1 MNIFSSPA
9 GVVKA
14 PPSTIQTTSKEDRL
28 QQTALTT
35 ARAQAKKL
43 TDLYRREPFDWD
55 FLQRELSLQTIPTV
69 KLDYATLLGFLQ
81 GWVNA
86 APARQQK
93 EALRLAEELAAREKR
108 TYTAIDIKLPNGLDF
123 KPQQKK
129 AIGALLEVL
138 YNQDLNGALVPL
150 GTGKGKSWIAA
161 GLALWLQKHDPKKF
175 CNFLGLFPPILI
187 ITKKSV
193 VLDFRDTLKKLGL
206 ESVGLAVDVWSYNE
220 VFSTKNRNFF
230 KEEVVNI
237 FGQDTKVIRFNLP
250 AQAAPRLIIL
260 DECQEIKKEKSK
272 RTKYLEAFLQ
282 FPEIKWVFTSAT
294 PAVTVWDTMFMSLAM
309 RLPYGARPL
318 NRETFPEFARTL
330 CLGADPRSA
339 NAAALERWGAALG
352 DRFVKPPGDPQKVK
366 ALNKVKLFEI
376 TDPANKA
383 MLKNAMKNYLEAL
396 ERTGRSIDPQGQ
408 VMVAFMVMARAA
420 ELASV
425 DTWVADAIEAHRNGY
440 APVIAIR
447 FTETLKELV
456 MKLCESD
463 YFKQHNLTKDKISL
477 IWGGNREIKP
487 EELLPEARAAEIAA
501 KMGMWILDN
510 PDEARKPKAEDI
522 GISKEEFRAFHKGIK
537 YTSERIF
544 REMTKDAFAARN
556 ERLREMKLHNQNQ
569 KERHENVQAFL
580 NGETEFCIYTLSSGG
595 TGISLDHRYQHTR
608 PRRVM
613 STMTYWAEEFAQAL
627 GRCVRITTITDTLQE
642 IYVPEGTILSDH
654 MAPKLARK
662 LKSVDAIGSSNVDL
676 AGELELA
683 IRKRAEVIKLT
694 AADLEAAESTGVIEA
709 DEDDDDE
716 DDESQAQ
723 AA

>member
-1 MNIFSSPA
+1 MNIFA
-9 GVVKA
+9 A
-14 PPSTIQTTSKEDRL
+14 PVGIAPKQQPSTVQHTTNEERL

-43 TDLYRREPFDWD
+43 TDLYRREPFDWN
-55 FLQRELSLQTIPTV
+55 FLQKELSLATIPTV

-93 EALRLAEELAAREKR
+93 EALRLAEELAHREKR
-108 TYTAIDIKLPNGLDF
+108 TYEAIDIKLPNGLAF

-129 AIGALLEVL
+129 AIGALLDAL
-138 YNQDLNGALVPL
+138 YNKDLNGALVPL

-161 GLALWLQKHDPKKF
+161 GLALWLQQHDPGKF

-193 VLDFRDTLKKLGL
+193 VLEFRDTLKRLGL
-206 ESVGLAVDVWSYNE
+206 SNVGLSVDVWSYNE
-220 VFSTKNRNFF
+220 VFSNKNKNFF
-230 KEEVVNI
+230 KEEIVNV

-250 AQAAPRLIIL
+250 EQAAPRLIIL

-272 RTKYLEAFLQ
+272 RTKYLDAFLQ
-282 FPEIKWVFTSAT
+282 FPSIKWVFTSAT

-309 RLPYGARPL
+309 RLSYGARSL
-318 NRETFPEFARTL
+318 SRETFPEFARGLT
-330 CLGADPRSA
+330 LGADPRSA
-339 NAAALERWGAALG
+339 NAAALERWSAVLG
-352 DRFVKPPGDPQKVK
+352 DRFIKPPGDPQKVK
-366 ALNKVKLFEI
+366 ALNKVKLFAI
-376 TDPANKA
+376 KDPANQA
-383 MLKNAMKNYLEAL
+383 MLRNAMKNYLESL

-420 ELASV
+420 ELATV
-425 DTWVADAIEAHRNGY
+425 DTWVADAINAHRNGY

-463 YFKQHNLTKDKISL
+463 YFKTQGLTKDKISL

-487 EELLPEARAAEIAA
+487 EELLPESRAAEIAA

-522 GISKEEFRAFHKGIK
+522 GITKEEFRAFNKGIK

-556 ERLREMKLHNQNQ
+556 EKLREMKLHNQNQ
-569 KERHENVQAFL
+569 QERYENVQNFL
-580 NGETEFCIYTLSSGG
+580 NGASEFCIYTLSSGG
-595 TGISLDHRYQHTR
+595 TGISLDHRYMHTR

-627 GRCVRITTITDTLQE
+627 GRCVRITTLTDTLQE

-676 AGELELA
+676 AGELEKALRDRQA
-683 IRKRAEVIKLT
+683 AIKLT
-694 AADLEAAESTGVIEA
+694 ADDLAASESTGVIETDEDE
-709 DEDDDDE
+709 DEDDNE
-716 DDESQAQ
+716 ETPAS
-723 AA
+723 

>member
-1 MNIFSSPA
+1 MNIFSAPQ
-9 GVVKA
+9 GLKA
-14 PPSTIQTTSKEDRL
+14 PTPQATQTTSKEERL

-43 TDLYRREPFDWD
+43 TDLYRREPFDWE
-55 FLQRELSLQTIPTV
+55 FLQRELSLHTIPTV

-81 GWVNA
+81 GWVNQ

-108 TYTAIDIKLPNGLDF
+108 TYTAIDIKLPNGLEF

-129 AIGALLEVL
+129 AIAALLEVL
-138 YNQDLNGALVPL
+138 YNQNLSGSLVPL

-161 GLALWLQKHDPKKF
+161 GLALWLQKHDPAKF

-230 KEEVVNI
+230 KEEIVEV
-237 FGQDTKVIRFNLP
+237 FGQQNKVIRFNLP
-250 AQAAPRLIIL
+250 ASAAPKLIIL

-272 RTKYLEAFLQ
+272 RTKYLDAFLQ
-282 FPEIKWVFTSAT
+282 FPEINWVFTSAT

-309 RLPYGARPL
+309 RLQYGARPL
-318 NRETFPEFARTL
+318 TRETFPEFARTL
-330 CLGADPRSA
+330 TLGADPRQA
-339 NAAALERWGAALG
+339 NAAALERWGAAIG

-376 TDPANKA
+376 TDPANKD

-408 VMVAFMVMARAA
+408 VMVAFVVMARAA
-420 ELASV
+420 ELATV
-425 DTWVADAIEAHRNGY
+425 DTWVADAIEKHKQGY
-440 APVIAIR
+440 APVIALAY
-447 FTETLKELV
+447 TDSLKDLV
-456 MKLCESD
+456 MKLCESE
-463 YFKQHNLTKDKISL
+463 YFKSKGYDKKNISL
-477 IWGGNREIKP
+477 IWGGTREIKP
-487 EELLPEARAAEIAA
+487 EELLPESRAAEIAA

-510 PDEARKPKAEDI
+510 PDQARKPKAEDI
-522 GISKEEFRAFHKGIK
+522 GITQDEFRAFNKGIK

-544 REMTKDAFAARN
+544 REMTKDAFASRN
-556 ERLREMKLHNQNQ
+556 EKLRELKLHNQNQ

-580 NGETEFCIYTLSSGG
+580 NGETEFCIYTLASGG

-608 PRRVM
+608 PRWVM
-613 STMTYWAEEFAQAL
+613 STICYYAEMFAQAL
-627 GRCVRITTITDTLQE
+627 GRCVRITTLTDTTQE
-642 IYVPEGTILSDH
+642 IYIPQNTLLSDH

-662 LKSVDAIGSSNVDL
+662 LHSIDAIGSSNVDF
-676 AGELELA
+676 ASELENA
-683 IRKRAEVIKLT
+683 IRKKQKIEQLT
-694 AADLEAAESTGVIEA
+694 AEDLMPVESSGVIEVEEEEV
-709 DEDDDDE
+709 EDSE
-716 DDESQAQ
+716 EEPVA
-723 AA
+723 

>member
-1 MNIFSSPA
+1 MNIFSTPA
-9 GVVKA
+9 GVRKTPA
-14 PPSTIQTTSKEDRL
+14 TEQYTSNEDRL
-28 QQTALTT
+28 QQSALTT
-35 ARAQAKKL
+35 ARSQAKKL
-43 TDLYRREPFDWD
+43 TDLYRREPFDWE
-55 FLQRELSLQTIPTV
+55 FLQRELSLQNIPTI

-93 EALRLAEELAAREKR
+93 ESLRLAEELALREKR

-138 YNQDLNGALVPL
+138 YNQNLNGALVPL

-161 GLALWLQKHDPKKF
+161 GLALWLQKHDPSKF

-220 VFSTKNRNFF
+220 VFSAKNRNFF

-250 AQAAPRLIIL
+250 SQAAPRLIIL

-272 RTKYLEAFLQ
+272 RTKYLDAFLQ
-282 FPEIKWVFTSAT
+282 FPDIKWVFTSAT
-294 PAVTVWDTMFMSLAM
+294 PAVTVWDTMFMTLAM
-309 RLPYGARPL
+309 RLNYGARPL
-318 NRETFPEFARTL
+318 TRETFPEFARTL
-330 CLGADPRSA
+330 TLGADPRGA
-339 NAAALERWGAALG
+339 NAAALERWGAAIG

-376 TDPANKA
+376 TDPINQN
-383 MLKNAMKNYLEAL
+383 MLKNAMKNYLESL

-420 ELASV
+420 ELATV
-425 DTWVADAIEAHRNGY
+425 DTWVADTIEAHRQGY

-447 FTETLKELV
+447 FVETLKELV
-456 MKLCESD
+456 MKLCDSE
-463 YFKQHNLTKDKISL
+463 YFKSKNLTQKKISL
-477 IWGGNREIKP
+477 IWGGNREIKL
-487 EELLPEARAAEIAA
+487 EDLLPENRAAEIAV

-510 PDEARKPKAEDI
+510 PDEARKPKADDI
-522 GISKEEFRAFHKGIK
+522 GITKEEFRAFHKGIK

-544 REMTKDAFAARN
+544 REMTKDSFAKRN
-556 ERLREMKLHNQNQ
+556 EKLREMKLHNQNQ

-595 TGISLDHRYQHTR
+595 TGISLDHRFQYTR
-608 PRRVM
+608 PRKVH

-627 GRCVRITTITDTLQE
+627 GRCVRITTLTDTTQE

-676 AGELELA
+676 AGELEIA
-683 IRKRAEVIKLT
+683 IRKRAAVVKLT
-694 AADLEAAESTGVIEA
+694 ADDLKATESTGVIET
-709 DEDDDDE
+709 DDDD
-716 DDESQAQ
+716 DDDDAEETLNN
-723 AA
+723 

>member
-1 MNIFSSPA
+1 MNIFSTPS
-9 GVVKA
+9 GVKKA
-14 PPSTIQTTSKEDRL
+14 PVQTEQYTSKEDRL

-35 ARAQAKKL
+35 ARSQAKKL
-43 TDLYRREPFDWD
+43 TDLYRREPFEWE
-55 FLQRELSLQTIPTV
+55 FLQRELNLATIPSI

-81 GWVNA
+81 GWVNQ
-86 APARQQK
+86 APLRQQR
-93 EALRLAEELAAREKR
+93 EAIRLAEEAALREKR
-108 TYTAIDIKLPNGLDF
+108 TYSTIDIKLPNGLDF

-129 AIGALLEVL
+129 AIAALLDVL
-138 YNQDLNGALVPL
+138 YKDNLSGALVPL

-161 GLALWLQKHDPKKF
+161 GLALWLQKHDPQKF

-220 VFSTKNRNFF
+220 VFSTKNKNFF
-230 KEEVVNI
+230 KEETTEI
-237 FGQDTKVIRFNLP
+237 FGQSTKVIRFNLP
-250 AQAAPRLIIL
+250 EQAAPRLIIL

-282 FPEIKWVFTSAT
+282 FPSIKWVFTSAT
-294 PAVTVWDTMFMSLAM
+294 PAVTVWDTMFMTLAM
-309 RLPYGARPL
+309 GVTYGARHVS
-318 NRETFPEFARTL
+318 RETFPEFARTL
-330 CLGADPRSA
+330 TLGADPRQA
-339 NAAALERWGAALG
+339 NAAALERWGAAIG

-376 TDPANKA
+376 TDEANKN

-420 ELASV
+420 ELATV
-425 DTWVADAIEAHRNGY
+425 DTWVADAIHAHQNGY

-447 FTETLKELV
+447 FVETLKELV
-456 MKLCESD
+456 MKLCESE
-463 YFKQHNLTKDKISL
+463 YFKSKNLTKQKISL

-487 EELLPEARAAEIAA
+487 EELLPETRAAEIAA

-510 PDEARKPKAEDI
+510 PDEARKPKADDI
-522 GISKEEFRAFHKGIK
+522 GITKEEFRSFHKGIK

-556 ERLREMKLHNQNQ
+556 EKLREMKLHNQNQ
-569 KERHENVQAFL
+569 KERHENVQDFL
-580 NGETEFCIYTLSSGG
+580 NGATEFCIYTLSSGG
-595 TGISLDHRYQHTR
+595 TGISLDHRYAHTR
-608 PRRVM
+608 PRDVM

-627 GRCVRITTITDTLQE
+627 GRCVRITTLTDTRQS

-676 AGELELA
+676 AGELEKALRDKA
-683 IRKRAEVIKLT
+683 TVIKLT
-694 AADLEAAESTGVIEA
+694 AEDLTASESSGVVEVEE
-709 DEDDDDE
+709 EDDDE
-716 DDESQAQ
+716 EELVETN
-723 AA
+723 

>member
-1 MNIFSSPA
+1 MNIFSTPS
-9 GVVKA
+9 GVKKA
-14 PPSTIQTTSKEDRL
+14 PAEPTYTSKEDRL

-35 ARAQAKKL
+35 ARSQAKKL
-43 TDLYRREPFDWD
+43 TDLYRREPFEWE
-55 FLQRELSLQTIPTV
+55 FLQRELNLATIPTI

-81 GWVNA
+81 GWVNQ
-86 APARQQK
+86 APLRQQR
-93 EALRLAEELAAREKR
+93 EAIRLAEEAALREKR
-108 TYTAIDIKLPNGLDF
+108 TYSTIDIKLPGGLDF

-129 AIGALLEVL
+129 AIAALLDVL
-138 YNQDLNGALVPL
+138 YKDNLNGALVPL

-161 GLALWLQKHDPKKF
+161 GLALWLQKHDPQKF

-220 VFSTKNRNFF
+220 VFSTKNKNFF
-230 KEEVVNI
+230 KEETTEI
-237 FGQDTKVIRFNLP
+237 FGQSTKVIRFNLP
-250 AQAAPRLIIL
+250 EQAAPRLIIL

-282 FPEIKWVFTSAT
+282 FPSIKWVFTSAT
-294 PAVTVWDTMFMSLAM
+294 PAVTVWDTMFMTLAM
-309 RLPYGARPL
+309 GVTYGARHVS
-318 NRETFPEFARTL
+318 RETFPEFARTL
-330 CLGADPRSA
+330 TLGADPRQA
-339 NAAALERWGAALG
+339 NAAALERWGAAIG

-376 TDPANKA
+376 TDPVNKA

-420 ELASV
+420 ELATV
-425 DTWVADAIEAHRNGY
+425 DTWVADAIHAHQNGY

-447 FTETLKELV
+447 FVETLKELV
-456 MKLCESD
+456 MKLCESE
-463 YFKQHNLTKDKISL
+463 YFKSKNLTKQKISL

-487 EELLPEARAAEIAA
+487 EELLPETRAAEIAA

-510 PDEARKPKAEDI
+510 PDEARKPKADDI
-522 GISKEEFRAFHKGIK
+522 GITKEEFRSFHKGIK

-556 ERLREMKLHNQNQ
+556 EKLREMKLHNQNQ
-569 KERHENVQAFL
+569 KERHENVQDFL
-580 NGETEFCIYTLSSGG
+580 NGATEFCIYTLSSGG
-595 TGISLDHRYQHTR
+595 TGISLDHRYAHTR
-608 PRRVM
+608 PRDVM

-627 GRCVRITTITDTLQE
+627 GRCVRITTLTDTRQS

-676 AGELELA
+676 AGELEKALRDKA
-683 IRKRAEVIKLT
+683 TVIKLT
-694 AADLEAAESTGVIEA
+694 AEDLAASESSGVVEVEE
-709 DEDDDDE
+709 EDDDE
-716 DDESQAQ
+716 EELVETN
-723 AA
+723 

>member
-1 MNIFSSPA
+1 MNIFSTPT

-14 PPSTIQTTSKEDRL
+14 PSVQPTASKEERL

-43 TDLYRREPFDWD
+43 TDLYRREPFDWE
-55 FLQRELSLQTIPTV
+55 FLQKELSLAVIPTI

-81 GWVNA
+81 GWVNQ

-108 TYTAIDIKLPNGLDF
+108 TYTAIDIKLPNGLEF

-129 AIGALLEVL
+129 AIAALLEVL
-138 YNQDLNGALVPL
+138 YNKNLSGSLVPL

-161 GLALWLQKHDPKKF
+161 GLALWLQKHDPSKF

-220 VFSTKNRNFF
+220 VFSAKNRNFF
-230 KEEVVNI
+230 KTEIVEI
-237 FGQDTKVIRFNLP
+237 FGQATTVIRFNLP
-250 AQAAPRLIIL
+250 ASAAPKLIIL

-272 RTKYLEAFLQ
+272 RTKYLDAFLQ
-282 FPEIKWVFTSAT
+282 FPEINWVFTSAT

-309 RLPYGARPL
+309 RLPYGARPIT
-318 NRETFPEFARTL
+318 REVFPEFARTL
-330 CLGADPRSA
+330 TLGADPRQA
-339 NAAALERWGAALG
+339 NAAALERWGAAIG

-420 ELASV
+420 ELATV

-463 YFKQHNLTKDKISL
+463 YFKTQGLTKDKISL

-487 EELLPEARAAEIAA
+487 EELLPESRAAEIAA

-522 GISKEEFRAFHKGIK
+522 GITKEEFRAFHKGIK

-556 ERLREMKLHNQNQ
+556 EKLRTMKLHNQNQ
-569 KERHENVQAFL
+569 AERHENVQNFL

-595 TGISLDHRYQHTR
+595 TGISLDHRFQYTR
-608 PRRVM
+608 PRHLL
-613 STMTYWAEEFAQAL
+613 STLCYFAEEFAQAL
-627 GRCVRITTITDTLQE
+627 GRCVRITTLTDTIQE
-642 IYVPEGTILSDH
+642 IYVPEGTLLSDH

-662 LKSVDAIGSSNVDL
+662 LKSIDAIGSSNVDL
-676 AGELELA
+676 AGELENA
-683 IRKRAEVIKLT
+683 IRKKQKAELLT
-694 AADLEAAESTGVIEA
+694 AEDLKASESTGVIEV
-709 DEDDDDE
+709 DEE
-716 DDESQAQ
+716 EEEEEEEGQVA
-723 AA
+723 

>member
-1 MNIFSSPA
+1 MNIFSTPA

-14 PPSTIQTTSKEDRL
+14 SPSTIQNTSKEERL

-55 FLQRELSLQTIPTV
+55 FLQKELSLAVIPTV
-69 KLDYATLLGFLQ
+69 KLDYATMLGFLQ
-81 GWVNA
+81 GWVNQ

-93 EALRLAEELAAREKR
+93 EALRLAEELSLREKR
-108 TYTAIDIKLPNGLDF
+108 TYSTIDIKLPNGLEF

-129 AIGALLEVL
+129 AIAALLDVL
-138 YNQDLNGALVPL
+138 YNKNLNGSLVPL

-161 GLALWLQKHDPKKF
+161 GLALWLQKHDPSKF

-230 KEEVVNI
+230 KEEVVDV
-237 FGQDTKVIRFNLP
+237 FGQATKVIRFNLP
-250 AQAAPRLIIL
+250 ASAAPKLIIL

-282 FPEIKWVFTSAT
+282 FPEITWVFTSAT
-294 PAVTVWDTMFMSLAM
+294 PAVTVWDTMFMSIAM
-309 RLPYGARPL
+309 RLQYGARPL
-318 NRETFPEFARTL
+318 TRETFPEFARTL
-330 CLGADPRSA
+330 TLGADPRQA
-339 NAAALERWGAALG
+339 NAAALERWGAAIG

-420 ELASV
+420 ELATV
-425 DTWVADAIEAHRNGY
+425 DTWVADAIHAHQNGY

-447 FTETLKELV
+447 FVETLKELV
-456 MKLCESD
+456 MKLCDSE
-463 YFKQHNLTKDKISL
+463 YFKSKGLTKDKISL

-487 EELLPEARAAEIAA
+487 EELLPESRAAEIAA

-510 PDEARKPKAEDI
+510 PDEARKPKADDI
-522 GISKEEFRAFHKGIK
+522 GITKEEFRAFHKGIK

-544 REMTKDAFAARN
+544 REMTKDAFAQRN
-556 ERLREMKLHNQNQ
+556 EKLREMKLHNQNQ

-595 TGISLDHRYQHTR
+595 TGISLDHRFQYTR
-608 PRRVM
+608 PRKVQ
-613 STMTYWAEEFAQAL
+613 STLTYWAEEVAQAL
-627 GRCVRITTITDTLQE
+627 GRCCRITTLTDTLQE
-642 IYVPEGTILSDH
+642 IYVPEGTLLSDH
-654 MAPKLARK
+654 MAPRLARK
-662 LKSVDAIGSSNVDL
+662 LKSIDAIGSSNVDF
-676 AGELELA
+676 AAELEDA
-683 IRKRAEVIKLT
+683 IRKKQKAEKLT
-694 AADLEAAESTGVIEA
+694 AEDLMPAESSGVIEVE
-709 DEDDDDE
+709 DEDDDEETE
-716 DDESQAQ
+716 DQVA
-723 AA
+723 

>member
-1 MNIFSSPA
+1 MNIFSTPV
-9 GVVKA
+9 GVTKA
-14 PPSTIQTTSKEDRL
+14 PTIPQQPVSKEERL

-43 TDLYRREPFDWD
+43 TDLYRREPFDWE
-55 FLQRELSLQTIPTV
+55 FLQKELSLATIPTV

-81 GWVNA
+81 GWVNQ

-93 EALRLAEELAAREKR
+93 EALRLAEELASREKR
-108 TYTAIDIKLPNGLDF
+108 TYSTIDIKLPNGLDF

-129 AIGALLEVL
+129 AIAALLDVL
-138 YNQDLNGALVPL
+138 YNHNFHGGLVPL

-161 GLALWLQKHDPKKF
+161 GLALWLQKHDPAKF

-193 VLDFRDTLKKLGL
+193 VLEFRDTLKRLGL

-220 VFSTKNRNFF
+220 VFSAKNKNFF
-230 KEEVVNI
+230 REEVVNI
-237 FGQDTKVIRFNLP
+237 FGQPNKVIRFNLP
-250 AQAAPRLIIL
+250 EQAAPKLIIL

-272 RTKYLEAFLQ
+272 RTKYLDAFLQ
-282 FPEIKWVFTSAT
+282 FPSIKWVFTSAT

-318 NRETFPEFARTL
+318 TRETFPEFARTL
-330 CLGADPRSA
+330 TLGADPRQA
-339 NAAALERWGAALG
+339 NAAALERWSAALG

-420 ELASV
+420 ELATV
-425 DTWVADAIEAHRNGY
+425 DTWVADAINAHRNGY

-463 YFKQHNLTKDKISL
+463 YFKTQGLTKDKISL

-544 REMTKDAFAARN
+544 REMTKDQFAARN
-556 ERLREMKLHNQNQ
+556 EKLRTMKLHNQNQ
-569 KERHENVQAFL
+569 QERHENVQNFL
-580 NGETEFCIYTLSSGG
+580 NGVTEFCIYTLSSGG
-595 TGISLDHRYQHTR
+595 TGISLDHRYNYTR
-608 PRRVM
+608 PRSVM

-627 GRCVRITTITDTLQE
+627 GRCVRITTLTDTVQE
-642 IYVPEGTILSDH
+642 IYVPEGTLLSDH

-676 AGELELA
+676 AGELEKALRDRQA
-683 IRKRAEVIKLT
+683 AVKLT
-694 AADLEAAESTGVIEA
+694 AEDLAASESTGVIEA
-709 DEDDDDE
+709 DEDEDE
-716 DDESQAQ
+716 DDNEDPANN
-723 AA
+723 

>member
-1 MNIFSSPA
+1 M
-9 GVVKA
+9 
-14 PPSTIQTTSKEDRL
+14 

-43 TDLYRREPFDWD
+43 TDLYRREPFDWE
-55 FLQRELSLQTIPTV
+55 FLQRELSLHTIPTV

-81 GWVNA
+81 GWVNQ

-93 EALRLAEELAAREKR
+93 EALRLAEELAQREKR

-138 YNQDLNGALVPL
+138 YNQNLNGGLVPL

-161 GLALWLQKHDPKKF
+161 GLALWLQKHDPAKF

-230 KEEVVNI
+230 KEETVNI

-318 NRETFPEFARTL
+318 TRETFPEFARTL
-330 CLGADPRSA
+330 TLGADPRQA

-352 DRFVKPPGDPQKVK
+352 DRFIKPPGDPQKVK

-376 TDPANKA
+376 TDHANKM

-420 ELASV
+420 ELATV

-463 YFKQHNLTKDKISL
+463 YFKQKNLTKEKISL

-487 EELLPEARAAEIAA
+487 EELLPESRAAEIAA

-522 GISKEEFRAFHKGIK
+522 GITKEEFRAFNKGIK

-595 TGISLDHRYQHTR
+595 TGISLDHRFQYTR
-608 PRRVM
+608 PRRVL
-613 STMTYWAEEFAQAL
+613 STLTYWAEEVAQAL
-627 GRCVRITTITDTLQE
+627 GRCCRITTLTDTLQE
-642 IYVPEGTILSDH
+642 IYVPEGTLLSDH

-662 LKSVDAIGSSNVDL
+662 LKSIDAIGSSNVDF
-676 AGELELA
+676 AAELEVA
-683 IRKRAEVIKLT
+683 IRKKQKVEKLSAE
-694 AADLEAAESTGVIEA
+694 DLMPAESSGVIEVEEEDSEE
-709 DEDDDDE
+709 DEE
-716 DDESQAQ
+716 ETPNN
-723 AA
+723 

>member
-1 MNIFSSPA
+1 MNIFATPA
-9 GVVKA
+9 GVRKTPA
-14 PPSTIQTTSKEDRL
+14 TEQYTSNEDRL
-28 QQTALTT
+28 QQSALTT
-35 ARAQAKKL
+35 ARSQAKKL
-43 TDLYRREPFDWD
+43 TDLYRREPFDWE
-55 FLQRELSLQTIPTV
+55 FLQRELSLSVIPTI

-93 EALRLAEELAAREKR
+93 ESLRLAEELALREKR

-138 YNQDLNGALVPL
+138 YNQNLNGALVPL

-161 GLALWLQKHDPKKF
+161 GLALWLQKHDPSKF

-206 ESVGLAVDVWSYNE
+206 ESLGLAVDVWSYNE
-220 VFSTKNRNFF
+220 VFSAKNRNFF

-250 AQAAPRLIIL
+250 SQAAPRLIIL

-272 RTKYLEAFLQ
+272 RTKYLDAFLQ
-282 FPEIKWVFTSAT
+282 FPDIKWVFTSAT
-294 PAVTVWDTMFMSLAM
+294 PAVTVWDTMFMTLAM
-309 RLPYGARPL
+309 RLNYGARPL
-318 NRETFPEFARTL
+318 TRETFPEFARTL
-330 CLGADPRSA
+330 TLGADPRGA
-339 NAAALERWGAALG
+339 NAAALERWGAAIG

-376 TDPANKA
+376 TDPINQN
-383 MLKNAMKNYLEAL
+383 MLKNAMKNYLESL

-420 ELASV
+420 ELATV
-425 DTWVADAIEAHRNGY
+425 DTWVADTIEAHRQGY

-447 FTETLKELV
+447 FVETLKELV
-456 MKLCESD
+456 MKLCDSE
-463 YFKQHNLTKDKISL
+463 YFKSKNLTQKKISL
-477 IWGGNREIKP
+477 IWGGNREIKL
-487 EELLPEARAAEIAA
+487 EDLLPENRAAEIAV

-510 PDEARKPKAEDI
+510 PDEARKPKADDI
-522 GISKEEFRAFHKGIK
+522 GITKEEFRAFHKGIK

-544 REMTKDAFAARN
+544 REMTKDAFAMRN
-556 ERLREMKLHNQNQ
+556 EKLREMKLHNQNQ
-569 KERHENVQAFL
+569 NERHENVQAFL

-595 TGISLDHRYQHTR
+595 TGISLDHRYIHTK
-608 PRRVM
+608 PRKVM

-627 GRCVRITTITDTLQE
+627 GRCVRITTLTDTTQE

-676 AGELELA
+676 AGELEIA
-683 IRKRAEVIKLT
+683 IRKRAAVVKLT
-694 AADLEAAESTGVIEA
+694 ADDLKATESTGVIET
-709 DEDDDDE
+709 DDDD
-716 DDESQAQ
+716 DDDDAEETLNN
-723 AA
+723 

>member
-1 MNIFSSPA
+1 MNIFSTPS
-9 GVVKA
+9 GVKKA
-14 PPSTIQTTSKEDRL
+14 PAEPTYTSKEDRL

-35 ARAQAKKL
+35 ARSQAKKL
-43 TDLYRREPFDWD
+43 TDLYRREPFEWE
-55 FLQRELSLQTIPTV
+55 FLQRELNLAVVPTI

-81 GWVNA
+81 GWVNQ
-86 APARQQK
+86 APLRQQR
-93 EALRLAEELAAREKR
+93 EAIRLAEEAALREKR
-108 TYTAIDIKLPNGLDF
+108 TYSTIDIKLPNGLDF

-129 AIGALLEVL
+129 AIAALLDVL
-138 YNQDLNGALVPL
+138 YKDNLNGALVPL

-161 GLALWLQKHDPKKF
+161 GLALWLQKHDPQKF

-220 VFSTKNRNFF
+220 VFSTKNKNFF
-230 KEEVVNI
+230 KEETTEI
-237 FGQDTKVIRFNLP
+237 FGQSTKVIRFNLP
-250 AQAAPRLIIL
+250 EQAAPRLIIL

-282 FPEIKWVFTSAT
+282 FPSIKWVFTSAT
-294 PAVTVWDTMFMSLAM
+294 PAVTVWDTMFMTLAM
-309 RLPYGARPL
+309 GVTYGARHVS
-318 NRETFPEFARTL
+318 RETFPEFARTL
-330 CLGADPRSA
+330 TLGADPRQA
-339 NAAALERWGAALG
+339 NAAALERWGAAIG

-376 TDPANKA
+376 TDEANKN
-383 MLKNAMKNYLEAL
+383 MLKNAMKNYLESL

-420 ELASV
+420 ELATV
-425 DTWVADAIEAHRNGY
+425 DTWVADAIHAHQNGY

-447 FTETLKELV
+447 FVETLKELV
-456 MKLCESD
+456 MKLCESE
-463 YFKQHNLTKDKISL
+463 YFKSKNLTKQKISL

-487 EELLPEARAAEIAA
+487 EELLPETRAAEIAA

-522 GISKEEFRAFHKGIK
+522 GISKEEFRSFHKGIK

-556 ERLREMKLHNQNQ
+556 EKLREMKLHNQNQ
-569 KERHENVQAFL
+569 KERHENVQDFL
-580 NGETEFCIYTLSSGG
+580 NGATEFCIYTLSSGG
-595 TGISLDHRYQHTR
+595 TGISLDHRYAHTR
-608 PRRVM
+608 PRDVM

-627 GRCVRITTITDTLQE
+627 GRCVRITTLTDTRQS

-676 AGELELA
+676 AGELEKALRDKA
-683 IRKRAEVIKLT
+683 TVIKLT
-694 AADLEAAESTGVIEA
+694 AEDLAASESSGVVEVEE
-709 DEDDDDE
+709 EDDDE
-716 DDESQAQ
+716 EELVETN
-723 AA
+723 

>member
-1 MNIFSSPA
+1 MNIFSTPA
-9 GVVKA
+9 GVRKTPA
-14 PPSTIQTTSKEDRL
+14 TEQYTSNEDRL
-28 QQTALTT
+28 QQSALTT
-35 ARAQAKKL
+35 ARSQAKKL
-43 TDLYRREPFDWD
+43 TDLYRREPFDWE
-55 FLQRELSLQTIPTV
+55 FLQKELSLSVIPTI

-93 EALRLAEELAAREKR
+93 ESLRLAEELALREKR

-138 YNQDLNGALVPL
+138 YNQNLNGALVPL

-161 GLALWLQKHDPKKF
+161 GLALWLQKHDPSKF

-220 VFSTKNRNFF
+220 VFSAKNRNFF

-250 AQAAPRLIIL
+250 SQAAPRLIIL

-272 RTKYLEAFLQ
+272 RTKYLDAFLQ
-282 FPEIKWVFTSAT
+282 FPDIKWVFTSAT
-294 PAVTVWDTMFMSLAM
+294 PAVTVWDTMFMTLAM
-309 RLPYGARPL
+309 RLNYGARPL
-318 NRETFPEFARTL
+318 TRETFPEFARTL
-330 CLGADPRSA
+330 TLGADPRSA
-339 NAAALERWGAALG
+339 NAAALERWGAAIG

-376 TDPANKA
+376 TDPINQN
-383 MLKNAMKNYLEAL
+383 MLKNAMKNYLESL

-420 ELASV
+420 ELATV
-425 DTWVADAIEAHRNGY
+425 DTWVADTIEAHRQGY

-447 FTETLKELV
+447 FVETLKELV
-456 MKLCESD
+456 MKLCDSE
-463 YFKQHNLTKDKISL
+463 YFKSKNLTQKKISL
-477 IWGGNREIKP
+477 IWGGNREIKL
-487 EELLPEARAAEIAA
+487 EDLLPENRAAEIAV

-510 PDEARKPKAEDI
+510 PDEARKPKADDI
-522 GISKEEFRAFHKGIK
+522 GITKEEFRAFHKGIK

-544 REMTKDAFAARN
+544 REMTKDAFAMRN
-556 ERLREMKLHNQNQ
+556 EKLREMKLHNQNQ

-595 TGISLDHRYQHTR
+595 TGISLDHRYIHTK
-608 PRRVM
+608 PRKVM

-627 GRCVRITTITDTLQE
+627 GRCVRITTLTDTTQE

-676 AGELELA
+676 AGELEIA
-683 IRKRAEVIKLT
+683 IRKRAAVVKLT
-694 AADLEAAESTGVIEA
+694 ADDLKATESTGVIET
-709 DEDDDDE
+709 DDDD
-716 DDESQAQ
+716 DDDDAEETLNN
-723 AA
+723 

>member
-1 MNIFSSPA
+1 MNIFATPT
-9 GVVKA
+9 GVKPRQA
-14 PPSTIQTTSKEDRL
+14 PTPQTTSNEDRL
-28 QQTALTT
+28 QQSALTT

-43 TDLYRREPFDWD
+43 CDLYKREPFDWD
-55 FLQRELSLQTIPTV
+55 LLQKELSLATIPTS
-69 KLDYATLLGFLQ
+69 KLDYPTLLGFLQ

-93 EALRLAEELAAREKR
+93 EALRLAEELALREKR
-108 TYTAIDIKLPNGLDF
+108 TYTAVDIKLPNGLDF

-129 AIGALLEVL
+129 AIAALLDVL
-138 YNQDLNGALVPL
+138 YNKNLSGSLVPL

-161 GLALWLQKHDPKKF
+161 GLALWLQKHDPAKF

-193 VLDFRDTLKKLGL
+193 VLDFRETLKKLGL

-220 VFSTKNRNFF
+220 VFSAKNRNFF
-230 KEEVVNI
+230 REETIEV
-237 FGQDTKVIRFNLP
+237 FGQQNKVIRFNLP
-250 AQAAPRLIIL
+250 AMAAPKLIIL

-272 RTKYLEAFLQ
+272 RTKYLDAFLQ
-282 FPEIKWVFTSAT
+282 FPEINWVFTSAT
-294 PAVTVWDTMFMSLAM
+294 PAVTVWDTMFMTLAM
-309 RLPYGARPL
+309 RLQYGARPIT
-318 NRETFPEFARTL
+318 RETFPEFARTL
-330 CLGADPRSA
+330 SLGADPRSA
-339 NAAALERWGAALG
+339 NAAALERWGAAIG

-376 TDPANKA
+376 TDPVNKA

-420 ELASV
+420 ELATV
-425 DTWVADAIEAHRNGY
+425 DTWVADAIEAHRQGY

-456 MKLCESD
+456 MKLSD
-463 YFKQHNLTKDKISL
+463 SEYFKAQGLTKDKISL
-477 IWGGNREIKP
+477 IWGGNREIKL
-487 EELLPEARAAEIAA
+487 EDLLPETKAAEIAA

-522 GISKEEFRAFHKGIK
+522 GITKEEFRAFHKGIK

-544 REMTKDAFAARN
+544 REMTKDAFAQRN

-569 KERHENVQAFL
+569 KERHENVQNFL
-580 NGETEFCIYTLSSGG
+580 NGATEFCIYTLSSGG
-595 TGISLDHRYQHTR
+595 TGISLDHRFQYTR
-608 PRRVM
+608 PRKVL
-613 STMTYWAEEFAQAL
+613 STLTYWAEEVAQAL
-627 GRCVRITTITDTLQE
+627 GRCVRITTLTDTLQE
-642 IYVPEGTILSDH
+642 IYVPEGTLLSDH

-662 LKSVDAIGSSNVDL
+662 LKSIDAIGSSNVDF
-676 AGELELA
+676 AAELEDA
-683 IRKRAEVIKLT
+683 IRKKQKAEKLT
-694 AADLEAAESTGVIEA
+694 AEDLEVAESSGVIEVEE
-709 DEDDDDE
+709 EDDDE
-716 DDESQAQ
+716 EEEVVVA
-723 AA
+723 

>member
-1 MNIFSSPA
+1 MNIFSTPA
-9 GVVKA
+9 GIKKA
-14 PPSTIQTTSKEDRL
+14 PSIEPTYTSKEDRL

-35 ARAQAKKL
+35 ARTQAKKL
-43 TDLYRREPFDWD
+43 TDLYRREPYDWD
-55 FLQRELSLQTIPTV
+55 FLQRELSLAHIPTV

-86 APARQQK
+86 APSRQQK
-93 EALRLAEELAAREKR
+93 EALRIAEELALREKR

-129 AIGALLEVL
+129 AIGALLDVL
-138 YNQDLNGALVPL
+138 YNNDLKGALVPL

-161 GLALWLQKHDPKKF
+161 GLALWLQKHDPQKF

-193 VLDFRDTLKKLGL
+193 VLDFRETLKKLGL

-220 VFSTKNRNFF
+220 VFSAKNKNFF
-230 KEEVVNI
+230 KEETIEI
-237 FGQDTKVIRFNLP
+237 FGQATKVIRFNLP
-250 AQAAPRLIIL
+250 EQAAPKLIIL

-272 RTKYLEAFLQ
+272 RTKYLDAFLQ
-282 FPEIKWVFTSAT
+282 FPSIKWVFTSAT
-294 PAVTVWDTMFMSLAM
+294 PAVTVWDTMFMTLAM
-309 RLPYGARPL
+309 GVTYGSRHIS
-318 NRETFPEFARTL
+318 RETFPEFARTL
-330 CLGADPRSA
+330 TLGADPRSA
-339 NAAALERWGAALG
+339 NAAALERWGAAIG
-352 DRFVKPPGDPQKVK
+352 ERFIKPPGDPQKVK

-376 TDPANKA
+376 TDPVNQN

-420 ELASV
+420 ELATV
-425 DTWVADAIEAHRNGY
+425 DTWVADAIHAHQNGY

-447 FTETLKELV
+447 FVETLKELV
-456 MKLCESD
+456 MKLCESE
-463 YFKQHNLTKDKISL
+463 YFKSKGITKDKISL
-477 IWGGNREIKP
+477 IWGGNREIKL
-487 EELLPEARAAEIAA
+487 EELLPESKAAEIAA

-522 GISKEEFRAFHKGIK
+522 GITKEEFRAFHKGIK

-544 REMTKDAFAARN
+544 REMTKDAFAQRN
-556 ERLREMKLHNQNQ
+556 EKLREMKLHNQNQ

-580 NGETEFCIYTLSSGG
+580 NGATEFCIYTLSSGG
-595 TGISLDHRYQHTR
+595 TGISLDHRYAHTC
-608 PRRVM
+608 PRYVM

-627 GRCVRITTITDTLQE
+627 GRCVRITTLTDTQQS

-654 MAPKLARK
+654 MAPKLAQK

-676 AGELELA
+676 AGELEKALRNKA
-683 IRKRAEVIKLT
+683 TAIKLT
-694 AADLEAAESTGVIEA
+694 AEDLAASESSGVVEV
-709 DEDDDDE
+709 EEEE
-716 DDESQAQ
+716 DDEEELVETN
-723 AA
+723 

>member
-1 MNIFSSPA
+1 MNIFSAPA

-14 PPSTIQTTSKEDRL
+14 PPQTQPVSKEERL
-28 QQTALTT
+28 QLSALTT
-35 ARAQAKKL
+35 ARTQAKKL
-43 TDLYRREPFDWD
+43 TDLYRREPFGWE
-55 FLQRELSLQTIPTV
+55 FLQKELSLATIPTV

-81 GWVNA
+81 GWVNQ

-108 TYTAIDIKLPNGLDF
+108 TYTAIDIKLPNGLEF

-138 YNQDLNGALVPL
+138 YNKKLHGALVPL

-161 GLALWLQKHDPKKF
+161 GLALWLQKHDPSKF

-220 VFSTKNRNFF
+220 IFSTKNRNFF
-230 KEEVVNI
+230 REETVDV
-237 FGQDTKVIRFNLP
+237 FGQQTKVIRFNLP
-250 AQAAPRLIIL
+250 AQAAPKLIIL

-282 FPEIKWVFTSAT
+282 IPDIDWAFTSAT
-294 PAVTVWDTMFMSLAM
+294 PAVTVWDTMFMTLAM
-309 RLPYGARPL
+309 RVEYGNKPIT
-318 NRETFPEFARTL
+318 RETFPEFARTL
-330 CLGADPRSA
+330 TLGADPRDA
-339 NAAALERWGAALG
+339 NAAALERWGAAIG
-352 DRFVKPPGDPQKVK
+352 ERFIKPPGDPQKVK
-366 ALNKVKLFEI
+366 ALNKVKLFAIE
-376 TDPANKA
+376 DPANQA
-383 MLKNAMKNYLEAL
+383 MLRNAMKNYLEAL

-420 ELASV
+420 ELATV
-425 DTWVADAIEAHRNGY
+425 DTWVADAIEAHRKGY

-456 MKLCESD
+456 MKLCDSE
-463 YFKQHNLTKDKISL
+463 YFKEHKLTKNKISL

-487 EELLPEARAAEIAA
+487 EELLPETRAAEIAA

-510 PDEARKPKAEDI
+510 PDQARKPKAEDI
-522 GISKEEFRAFHKGIK
+522 GITKEEFRAFHKGIK

-544 REMTKDAFAARN
+544 REMTKDAFASRN
-556 ERLREMKLHNQNQ
+556 ERLREMKLHNQSQ
-569 KERHENVQAFL
+569 LERHENVRAFL

-595 TGISLDHRYQHTR
+595 TGISLDHRYNFSR
-608 PRRVM
+608 PRSVM

-627 GRCVRITTITDTLQE
+627 GRCVRITTLTDTTQD

-676 AGELELA
+676 AGELEKAL
-683 IRKRAEVIKLT
+683 RDRAAVVKLT
-694 AADLEAAESTGVIEA
+694 AEDLAAAESTGVVEVE
-709 DEDDDDE
+709 EDDDD
-716 DDESQAQ
+716 DDDGDNQQA
-723 AA
+723 

>member
-1 MNIFSSPA
+1 MNIFATPA
-9 GVVKA
+9 GVRKTPA
-14 PPSTIQTTSKEDRL
+14 TEQYTSNEDRL
-28 QQTALTT
+28 QQSALTT
-35 ARAQAKKL
+35 ARSQAKKL
-43 TDLYRREPFDWD
+43 TDLYRREPFDWE
-55 FLQRELSLQTIPTV
+55 FLQKELSLSVIPTI

-93 EALRLAEELAAREKR
+93 ESLRLAEELALREKR

-138 YNQDLNGALVPL
+138 YNQNLNGALVPL

-161 GLALWLQKHDPKKF
+161 GLALWLQKHDPSKF

-220 VFSTKNRNFF
+220 VFSAKNRNFF

-250 AQAAPRLIIL
+250 SQAAPRLIIL

-272 RTKYLEAFLQ
+272 RTKYLDAFLQ
-282 FPEIKWVFTSAT
+282 FPDIKWVFTSAT
-294 PAVTVWDTMFMSLAM
+294 PAVTVWDTMFMTLAM
-309 RLPYGARPL
+309 RLNYGARPL
-318 NRETFPEFARTL
+318 TRETFPEFARTL
-330 CLGADPRSA
+330 TLGADPRGA
-339 NAAALERWGAALG
+339 NAAALERWGAAIG

-376 TDPANKA
+376 TDPINQN
-383 MLKNAMKNYLEAL
+383 MLKNAMKNYLESL

-420 ELASV
+420 ELATV
-425 DTWVADAIEAHRNGY
+425 DTWVADTIEAHRQGY

-447 FTETLKELV
+447 FVETLKELV
-456 MKLCESD
+456 MKLCESE
-463 YFKQHNLTKDKISL
+463 YFKSKNLTQKKISL
-477 IWGGNREIKP
+477 IWGGNREIKL
-487 EELLPEARAAEIAA
+487 EDLLPENRAAEIAV

-510 PDEARKPKAEDI
+510 PDEARKPKADDI
-522 GISKEEFRAFHKGIK
+522 GITKEEFRAFHKGIK

-544 REMTKDAFAARN
+544 REMTKDSFAKRN
-556 ERLREMKLHNQNQ
+556 EKLREMKLHNQNQ
-569 KERHENVQAFL
+569 NERHENVQGFL

-595 TGISLDHRYQHTR
+595 TGISLDHRFQYTR
-608 PRRVM
+608 PRKVH
-613 STMTYWAEEFAQAL
+613 STMTYWAEEVAQAL
-627 GRCVRITTITDTLQE
+627 GRCCRITTLTDTLQE
-642 IYVPEGTILSDH
+642 IYVPEGTLLSDH

-662 LKSVDAIGSSNVDL
+662 LKSIDAIGSSNVDL
-676 AGELELA
+676 AAELEDA
-683 IRKRAEVIKLT
+683 IRRKLKAEKLT
-694 AADLEAAESTGVIEA
+694 AEDLMPTESSGVIEVE
-709 DEDDDDE
+709 EDDDD
-716 DDESQAQ
+716 DDAEEQVA
-723 AA
+723 